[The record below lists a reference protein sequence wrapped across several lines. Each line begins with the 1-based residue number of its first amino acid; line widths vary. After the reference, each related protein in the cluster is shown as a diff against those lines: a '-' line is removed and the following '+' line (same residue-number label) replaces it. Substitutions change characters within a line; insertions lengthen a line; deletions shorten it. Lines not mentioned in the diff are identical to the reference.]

1 VTDLATLR
9 AGISGSV
16 ITPGDADYDRART
29 VLPGG
34 VDRRPMA
41 VVRPAG
47 TADIAYVVSLARET
61 GIELA
66 VRSGAHTSYAVS
78 DGLVLDLSSMRG
90 LDIDVDRRIAW
101 AETGLTAGQYTAAA
115 GEYGLATGFGDSP
128 SVGIG
133 GITLGG
139 GIGFL
144 VRRHGLTIDDLLG
157 ADVVTAD
164 GQLIRADP
172 DNHPDLYWAIRG
184 GGGNFGV
191 ATRFRLRLHEV
202 GTVLGGTLVLPA
214 TAEIIAGFL
223 AAAEAAPEELT
234 AIVNVMSAPPMPF
247 LPPELHG
254 QLVALAAVVCTGD
267 IEAGQRA
274 VAPLRALATPLFDDV
289 RPRPYPEMYPPEP
302 PEYHPI
308 PQGRTMFMD
317 EVDRE
322 TAGQIVEHLRAARGP
337 MSVVQLR
344 VLGGAMARVPAADTA
359 FAHRHRR
366 LMVTVA
372 AMSERPDE
380 AAGLLAWVTGLADEL
395 RRRGAGGAYAN
406 FLFDEGPERVAEAY
420 PGDTWDRLVAVK
432 RRYDPT
438 NMFQLNQNIPPGP
451 P

>member
-9 AGISGSV
+9 SGITGKV

-47 TADIAYVVSLARET
+47 TADIAHVVSLARET
-61 GIELA
+61 GTELA

-78 DGLVLDLSSMRG
+78 DGLVIDLSSMRG
-90 LDIDVDRRIAW
+90 LDIDADRRIAW

-191 ATRFRLRLHEV
+191 ATRFLLRLHEV

-214 TAEIIAGFL
+214 TAEIISGFL

-289 RPRPYPEMYPPEP
+289 RPRPYPQMYPPEP

-308 PQGRTMFMD
+308 PQGRTMFID

-322 TAGQIVEHLRAARGP
+322 TAGRIVEHLRAARGP

-344 VLGGAMARVPAADTA
+344 VLGGAMARVPAGDTA

-380 AAGLLAWVTGLADEL
+380 AAELLAWVTGLADEL

-406 FLFDEGPERVAEAY
+406 FLFDEGQERVAEAY
-420 PGDTWDRLVAVK
+420 PGDIWDRLVAVK

-438 NMFQLNQNIPPGP
+438 NVFRLNQNIPPGP